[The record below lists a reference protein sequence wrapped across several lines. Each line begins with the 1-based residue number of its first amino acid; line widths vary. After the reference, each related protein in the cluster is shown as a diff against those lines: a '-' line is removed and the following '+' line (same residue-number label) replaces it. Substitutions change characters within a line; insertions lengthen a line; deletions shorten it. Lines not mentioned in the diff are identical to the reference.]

1 MLQVRAAQQSDRAL
15 LNHLLHSNAKMHTH
29 LDWHSPQSWLGKRPF
44 HIVTNGDAAAGA
56 LAAPPD
62 PPDTSWIRLAA
73 ISNGFTLD
81 QVFDPIWPPTLSA
94 LRELKVNRIA
104 CMLLDEWFV
113 PQLKKWGFD
122 QINDVIV
129 LSRPLRAV
137 IRAAALQ
144 TALPSIKGLRIR
156 PAKNSY
162 INAIFKVDAAF
173 VAPWHYSKD
182 TLMQAMSQVEF
193 SSVAE
198 LNNEIVG
205 YQISSGGKQG
215 GHLARLAVNP
225 KFQGQ
230 GVGRML
236 MMNIAEHFD
245 RLGAPYISVN
255 TQHDN
260 IASLKLYR
268 AFGFLQT
275 GDHYPVWQME
285 VGG

>member
-29 LDWHSPQSWLGKRPF
+29 LDWHSPQSWLGKSPF
-44 HIVTNGDAAAGA
+44 HIATNGDAAAGA

-62 PPDTSWIRLAA
+62 PPDTSWIRFAA

-81 QVFDPIWPPTLSA
+81 QVFDPIWQPTLNA
-94 LRELKVNRIA
+94 LRDLNVKQIA
-104 CMLLDEWFV
+104 CMLIDDWFV
-113 PQLKKWGFD
+113 PQLKKWGFN

-129 LSRPLRAV
+129 LSRPM
-137 IRAAALQ
+137 RAATQ
-144 TALPSIKGLRIR
+144 KTSPVIKGLKIR
-156 PAKNSY
+156 HAKSSDLNTIY
-162 INAIFKVDAAF
+162 KVDAAF
-173 VAPWHYSKD
+173 DAPWHYSKD
-182 TLMQAMSQVEF
+182 TLWQAMSQVEF

-225 KFQGQ
+225 KLQGR
-230 GVGRML
+230 GVGRLL
-236 MMNIAEHFD
+236 MMTIADHFD

-260 IASLKLYR
+260 IASIRLYR
-268 AFGFLQT
+268 AFGFQPT

-285 VGG
+285 VGS

>member
-1 MLQVRAAQQSDRAL
+1 MLQIRAAQQSDRAL

-44 HIVTNGDAAAGA
+44 HIVTNGAAAAGA

-62 PPDTSWIRLAA
+62 PPDTAWIRFAA

-81 QVFDPIWPPTLSA
+81 QVFDPIWLPTLNA
-94 LRELKVNRIA
+94 LRDLKVRRLA

-122 QINDVIV
+122 QINDVVV
-129 LSRPLRAV
+129 LSRPMRAA
-137 IRAAALQ
+137 IRAP
-144 TALPSIKGLRIR
+144 LPRGVRIR
-156 PAKNSY
+156 PTKESDLDAL
-162 INAIFKVDAAF
+162 FKVDAAF
-173 VAPWHYSKD
+173 VSPWHYSKD
-182 TLMQAMSQVEF
+182 TLSQAMSQVEF

-198 LNNEIVG
+198 LHNEIVG

-225 KFQGQ
+225 KYQGK
-230 GVGRML
+230 GVGRVL
-236 MMNIAEHFD
+236 MMTIAEHFD
-245 RLGAPYISVN
+245 RLGAPQITVN

-268 AFGFLQT
+268 AFGFQPT
-275 GDHYPVWQME
+275 GDHYPVWQLE
-285 VGG
+285 V

>member
-15 LNHLLHSNAKMHTH
+15 LNHLLHSSAKTHTH

-44 HIVTNGDAAAGA
+44 HIATQGDAAAGA

-62 PPDTSWIRLAA
+62 PPHTSWIRFAA
-73 ISNGFTLD
+73 ISNGFTFD
-81 QVFDPIWPPTLSA
+81 QVFDPMWLPTLSA
-94 LRELKVNRIA
+94 LHDLNVKQIA
-104 CMLLDEWFV
+104 CMLLDDWFV
-113 PQLKKWGFD
+113 PQLKKWGFH
-122 QINDVIV
+122 QINDVVV
-129 LSRPLRAV
+129 LSRPMRAA
-137 IRAAALQ
+137 IRAAAQ
-144 TALPSIKGLRIR
+144 PLPKGLRIR
-156 PAKNSY
+156 AAKDSDL
-162 INAIFKVDAAF
+162 NAIFKVDAAF
-173 VAPWHYSKD
+173 DAPWHYSKD

-215 GHLARLAVNP
+215 GHLARLAVSP
-225 KFQGQ
+225 KCQGK
-230 GVGRML
+230 GVGRAL
-236 MMNIAEHFD
+236 MTTIAEHFD

-268 AFGFLQT
+268 AFGFQQT
-275 GDHYPVWQME
+275 GEHYPVWQLKI
-285 VGG
+285 GG

>member
-44 HIVTNGDAAAGA
+44 HIVTHGDAAAGA

-62 PPDTSWIRLAA
+62 PLDTSWIRFAA
-73 ISNGFTLD
+73 ISNGFTLN
-81 QVFDPIWPPTLSA
+81 QVFDPIWLPTLSA
-94 LRELKVNRIA
+94 LRDLNVKQIA
-104 CMLLDEWFV
+104 CMLLDDWFV
-113 PQLKKWGFD
+113 PQLKKWGFA

-129 LSRPLRAV
+129 LSRPLKVSARVAV
-137 IRAAALQ
+137 Q
-144 TALPSIKGLRIR
+144 PSLKGLRIR
-156 PAKNSY
+156 PAKNSDL
-162 INAIFKVDAAF
+162 NAIFKVDAAF
-173 VAPWHYSKD
+173 DPPWHYSKD

-193 SSVAE
+193 SSIAE

-205 YQISSGGKQG
+205 YQISSGGRQG

-236 MMNIAEHFD
+236 MMTIADHFD

-260 IASLKLYR
+260 LASIKLYR
-268 AFGFLQT
+268 AFGFLPT
-275 GDHYPVWQME
+275 GDHYPVWQLE
-285 VGG
+285 VRS

>member
-29 LDWHSPQSWLGKRPF
+29 LDWHSPQSWLGKSPF
-44 HIVTNGDAAAGA
+44 HIATHGDAAAGA

-62 PPDTSWIRLAA
+62 PPDTSWIRFAA
-73 ISNGFTLD
+73 INNGFTLD
-81 QVFDPIWPPTLSA
+81 QVFDPIWLPTLSA
-94 LRELKVNRIA
+94 LRDLNVKRLA
-104 CMLLDEWFV
+104 CMLLDDWFV

-129 LSRPLRAV
+129 LSRPLRA
-137 IRAAALQ
+137 AAFQ
-144 TALPSIKGLRIR
+144 TTSPLPKGLRLR
-156 PAKNSY
+156 PAKNSDL
-162 INAIFKVDAAF
+162 NAIFKVDAAF
-173 VAPWHYSKD
+173 DAPWHYSKD

-198 LNNEIVG
+198 LQNEIVG

-225 KFQGQ
+225 KLQGR
-230 GVGRML
+230 GVGRAL

-245 RLGAPYISVN
+245 RLGAPHITVN
-255 TQHDN
+255 TQCDN
-260 IASLKLYR
+260 FASLKLYR
-268 AFGFLQT
+268 AFGFRQT
-275 GDHYPVWQME
+275 GEHYPVWQLE